1 MERIINEQYERAKDI
16 LKKYAKEHNEIR
28 DLLIKREVIYNDD
41 VEVILGPRPWKS
53 RDEDPNVKAHQQKM
67 LSSESA
73 FKNADS
79 AEDTPK
85 NEEPE
90 QEAQESEV
98 KSLPDTLTAGQDT
111 DEDAGTPPPFN
122 K

>member
-1 MERIINEQYERAKDI
+1 MI
-16 LKKYAKEHNEIR
+16 
-28 DLLIKREVIYNDD
+28 
-41 VEVILGPRPWKS
+41 
-53 RDEDPNVKAHQQKM
+53 
-67 LSSESA
+67 
-73 FKNADS
+73 ADS

-98 KSLPDTLTAGQDT
+98 KSLPDTHTADQDS